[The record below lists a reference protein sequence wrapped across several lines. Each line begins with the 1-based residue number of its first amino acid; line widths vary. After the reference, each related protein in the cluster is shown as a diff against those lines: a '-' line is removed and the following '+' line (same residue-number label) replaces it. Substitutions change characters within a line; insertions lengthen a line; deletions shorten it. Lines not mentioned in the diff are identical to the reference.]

1 MGEVRMVNCLFVAN
15 TAGDAGGAISCLD
28 HNDGTGRSLFTLVNC
43 TFYGNTSPA
52 FDHPPTNSLKQPDG
66 SWAYWSDS
74 AIVNCIFYN
83 SIANEVSEMPASF
96 EFGPSEP
103 LITSSIY
110 ERGSGQRGVIPPTP
124 DPLFADPCGA
134 DGILGTEDDDFRL
147 SPISPAIDS
156 GDPNNLRGPDE
167 TDLAGNPR
175 IVNDRIDMGAYEFQG
190 VIYVGEDAS
199 DNPLGNG
206 SEPHPFGSIQ
216 QAIDVAK
223 DGYKVM
229 VKPGTYGRIDFS
241 GKAITVTGVN
251 GAALIEEPWN
261 GRAGARRPDAVTFH
275 TGEGPDSVLKNFI
288 IKDAGMAISLNYG
301 SSPTIRNLTIVDNN
315 FGVAAYENSNP
326 DISNCIF
333 WNNKDGDLFQCRARY
348 SCIESGAPGEG
359 NISGD
364 PLFVEEAGGDY
375 HLKSEGHRWDRD
387 AEIWIYDRVTS
398 PCIDAGDP
406 ASPLGDELMS
416 VPRDPDNRY
425 GLNVR
430 INMGAFGG
438 TSQASMPPLGWMA
451 PDAEMTSVQS
461 ASTR

>member
-1 MGEVRMVNCLFVAN
+1 
-15 TAGDAGGAISCLD
+15 
-28 HNDGTGRSLFTLVNC
+28 
-43 TFYGNTSPA
+43 
-52 FDHPPTNSLKQPDG
+52 
-66 SWAYWSDS
+66 
-74 AIVNCIFYN
+74 
-83 SIANEVSEMPASF
+83 MPASF
-96 EFGPSEP
+96 EFGRSEP
-103 LITSSIY
+103 LITNSIY
-110 ERGSGQRGVIPPTP
+110 ERGSGQRGAIPPTP
-124 DPLFADPCGA
+124 DPFFADPYGA
-134 DGILGTEDDDFRL
+134 DGVLGTEDDDFHL
-147 SPISPAIDS
+147 SPISPGIDS
-156 GDPNNLRGPDE
+156 GDPDYLHGPDE

-175 IVNDRIDMGAYEFQG
+175 IVNDRVDMGAYEFQG
-190 VIYVGEDAS
+190 VIYVGEDGS

-206 SEPHPFGSIQ
+206 SERYPFGSIQ
-216 QAIDVAK
+216 QAIDVAR
-223 DGYKVM
+223 DGHTVM
-229 VKPGTYGRIDFS
+229 VKPGVYGKIDFS
-241 GKAITVTGVN
+241 GKAITVTSVD
-251 GAALIEEPWN
+251 GAAVIKEPWN

-333 WNNKDGDLFQCRARY
+333 WNNKDGDLFQCQARY

-359 NISGD
+359 NIRVD

-375 HLKSEGHRWDRD
+375 HSDGDYHLRSEGHRWDRD
-387 AEIWIYDRVTS
+387 AAIWIYDHITS

-406 ASPLGDELMS
+406 ASPLGDELIS

-438 TSQASMPPLGWMA
+438 TSQASMPPLDWMV
-451 PDAEMTSVQS
+451 PDAEMISGQS
-461 ASTR
+461 DPTR